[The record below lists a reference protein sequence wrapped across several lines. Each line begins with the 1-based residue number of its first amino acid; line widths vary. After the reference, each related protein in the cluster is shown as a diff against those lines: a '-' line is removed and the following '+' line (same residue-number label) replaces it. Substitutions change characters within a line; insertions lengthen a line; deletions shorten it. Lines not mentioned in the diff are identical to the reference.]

1 MEKRRLAPPNQQ
13 LRAAV
18 RWFYSWIGAT
28 LLLGISPIAALRLI
42 ELGTPP
48 ARVAGVIV
56 GAGSFV
62 PWLWVVAMMIR
73 RGDEFVRRIHLT
85 AIAWAFAGAMVLIL
99 ALHWLVVA
107 EFIAPP
113 DLMFVWFA
121 MLMFWLAGIVIVKR
135 RFEREP

>member
-1 MEKRRLAPPNQQ
+1 VEKRRLAPPNQQ

-18 RWFYSWIGAT
+18 RWFYSWIAAT
-28 LLLGISPIAALRLI
+28 ILLGLAPIAALRLI
-42 ELGTPP
+42 ELATPP

-62 PWLWVVAMMIR
+62 PWLWVVAMMVR
-73 RGDEFVRRIHLT
+73 RGDEFVRRIHLL
-85 AIAWAFAGAMVLIL
+85 AIAWAFAGAMVLL
-99 ALHWLVVA
+99 LTLHWLVVA

-113 DLMFVWFA
+113 DLMFAWFA
-121 MLMFWLAGIVIVKR
+121 CLVFWLVAVVVVKR